1 MVSPAEDLATAAT
14 EILLFGIVP
23 GPIALVLIAVLEC
36 FAGVCLLTKGL
47 MRLAIW
53 LLAIQ
58 FVGILAPAVV
68 LPGRL
73 FGGPG
78 GAPTLEGQYVLK
90 DITLVAAGLVIAAAS
105 FRGGRMVR
113 SDLPPVAEAGSADAL
128 SADQKL
134 RLVLAGRSD
143 HALVTELCER
153 NRVSEADFNAWRET
167 SLTGA
172 AAALEREADAR

>member
-1 MVSPAEDLATAAT
+1 
-14 EILLFGIVP
+14 
-23 GPIALVLIAVLEC
+23 
-36 FAGVCLLTKGL
+36 

-68 LPGRL
+68 LPGRP

-90 DITLVAAGLVIAAAS
+90 DVILVAAGLVIAAAS

-113 SDLPPVAEAGSADAL
+113 G
-128 SADQKL
+128 DQKL
-134 RLVLAGRSD
+134 RLALAGTSD

-153 NRVSEADFNAWRET
+153 NRLSEADFYAWRET